1 MLLGDNN
8 VVFPDVAFTDA
19 AALECAGNGA
29 GTIKSDRTDSSTLAF
44 DGAGD
49 TFTSAKE
56 SKFAQLSLGVTVGAT
71 LLGGGSGTAS
81 KSINELSTLT
91 SAGFPLEDA
100 KLLDEAVLCKKSEKV

>member
-8 VVFPDVAFTDA
+8 VTFPNVAFA
-19 AALECAGNGA
+19 GAVALACPGNGA
-29 GTIKSDRTDSSTLAF
+29 GTINSDRTDSSIFAF

-56 SKFAQLSLGVTVGAT
+56 SKFAQLSVGVTVGAT
-71 LLGGGSGTAS
+71 LLAGGSGTAS
-81 KSINELSTLT
+81 KSINELSALT

-100 KLLDEAVLCKKSEKV
+100 KLLDEAVLCKKSDKV